1 MGIKHEFRKIL
12 WKMGYDISRLGPASS
27 PLVRRRKLLDFYAI
41 NTVLDVGAN
50 TGQFAKQ
57 LRNFGFFGKIVSF
70 EPLSSAFELLRQ
82 NADSDPKWEVINC
95 ALGETNVTKEI
106 NVAANSCSSSLLN
119 MLPAHTK
126 AAPEKRYVAR
136 ELIEV
141 RTLDSIINDLC
152 AKGDSIYLKIDTQGY
167 ESKVIKGAEESLARI
182 GTIQLEMSLVPLY
195 DGELLFG
202 EMHGLL
208 SEKGYC
214 LVSIEAVFTDRISG
228 QLLQVDGIYHRS

>member
-1 MGIKHEFRKIL
+1 
-12 WKMGYDISRLGPASS
+12 
-27 PLVRRRKLLDFYAI
+27 
-41 NTVLDVGAN
+41 
-50 TGQFAKQ
+50 
-57 LRNFGFFGKIVSF
+57 
-70 EPLSSAFELLRQ
+70 
-82 NADSDPKWEVINC
+82 
-95 ALGETNVTKEI
+95 
-106 NVAANSCSSSLLN
+106 